1 MPVDPLECT
10 RSGPS
15 GARAVLL
22 HIAILAG
29 LVLMLL
35 AIGMATCA
43 ASGPPRAAL
52 EYRAD
57 LTREARA
64 AWGMQAPVAVM
75 AAQIH
80 QESAWRPD
88 AQSPY
93 ADGLAQFVP
102 ATAEWVAERWPA
114 LGGAAPFNPQWAI
127 RAMVR
132 YDQHLKERYGQPA
145 ATECDSWAF
154 TLSAYNGG
162 QGNLLKD
169 QRLCRA
175 DAVQGACDRAATA
188 GLGSAGLR
196 AEPLATITGRP
207 LPLMPAYFA
216 GDGYAR
222 LSWFSRGLGH
232 LSALFGIA
240 PAFAKVGGDL
250 RSRTLVENRRA
261 VPLPCLSQRLA
272 SLWRMRSPEEMIV
285 CAETAMLGAVLA
297 MRHDGEVVRHEVGPV
312 FVDVVDEKRAG
323 QFVPLDALG
332 DEPVDV
338 SNATIDVSTRVAI
351 QQEYLLTGLQSAAN
365 EYGSLRQREFID
377 AHDSSLSR
385 CVCACDPDRWFGH
398 VERHTHRADWA
409 REENRSYVTRILLVL
424 QSRYASWGGGV
435 SCPAR

>member
-114 LGGAAPFNPQWAI
+114 LGGAAPFNAQWAI
-127 RAMVR
+127 RAMAR
-132 YDQHLKERYGQPA
+132 YDRWLFDRYGAPA
-145 ATECDSWAF
+145 ATLCDQWAF
-154 TLSAYNGG
+154 TLAAYNGG
-162 QGNLLKD
+162 QGWTMRD
-169 QRLCRA
+169 RAHCRA
-175 DAVQGACDRAATA
+175 QPACPGCDPERWWGHVADHPDPR
-188 GLGSAGLR
+188 R
-196 AEPLATITGRP
+196 AEWAV
-207 LPLMPAYFA
+207 
-216 GDGYAR
+216 D
-222 LSWFSRGLGH
+222 
-232 LSALFGIA
+232 
-240 PAFAKVGGDL
+240 
-250 RSRTLVENRRA
+250 ENRGYPR
-261 VPLPCLSQRLA
+261 
-272 SLWRMRSPEEMIV
+272 
-285 CAETAMLGAVLA
+285 
-297 MRHDGEVVRHEVGPV
+297 
-312 FVDVVDEKRAG
+312 
-323 QFVPLDALG
+323 
-332 DEPVDV
+332 
-338 SNATIDVSTRVAI
+338 
-351 QQEYLLTGLQSAAN
+351 
-365 EYGSLRQREFID
+365 
-377 AHDSSLSR
+377 
-385 CVCACDPDRWFGH
+385 
-398 VERHTHRADWA
+398 
-409 REENRSYVTRILLVL
+409 RILLVL